1 MTHPNNR
8 ITESIALQDNYKLLF
23 DKTPISIVL
32 IDSNSQIVDI
42 NSATEKLF
50 GFKRND
56 LIGFKIA
63 ELYALPSPNKIS
75 INKVFDQLLKG
86 GIFGPADIQIYDKH
100 KNLIWVNIIAS
111 KIEIEKKIYI
121 QVLTQDISQRKT
133 LEQEVQESEEK
144 YRLLFENMNAGF
156 AYHEVVVNEDNKPI
170 DYRYIEANN
179 QFEKM
184 TGLKVSDII
193 GKTVTEIL
201 PGTENDPADWIGKF
215 GNVGLTGVPLTVEDY
230 SEAID
235 RWFKVSGYSPKKGF
249 FAVTFNDITDR
260 KRAEQKL
267 KESEERYRNL
277 AESLPE
283 VIFEIDLSFTI
294 TYTNSIAS
302 KVFGYTSKEFKE
314 GMTIFDFIIS
324 YITFF

>member
-1 MTHPNNR
+1 MTRPNYR
-8 ITESIALQDNYKLLF
+8 ITENTPHQGNYKLLF

-32 IDSNSQIVDI
+32 VDSNGRIVDI
-42 NSATEKLF
+42 NSATENIF
-50 GFKRND
+50 GYERKD
-56 LIGFKIA
+56 LIGFKFSD
-63 ELYALPSPNKIS
+63 LYMLPAADKIPMK
-75 INKVFDQLLKG
+75 KVFNQLLKG
-86 GIFGPADIQIYDKH
+86 GIFGPEDIQIYDKH

-156 AYHEVVVNEDNKPI
+156 AYHEVVVNEDNIPI
-170 DYRYIEANN
+170 DYRYIEANS

-215 GNVGLTGVPLTVEDY
+215 GNVGLTRIPLSVE
-230 SEAID
+230 ELHIQVLFGKA
-235 RWFKVSGYSPKKGF
+235 
-249 FAVTFNDITDR
+249 NR
-260 KRAEQKL
+260 K
-267 KESEERYRNL
+267 N
-277 AESLPE
+277 
-283 VIFEIDLSFTI
+283 
-294 TYTNSIAS
+294 N
-302 KVFGYTSKEFKE
+302 
-314 GMTIFDFIIS
+314 
-324 YITFF
+324 